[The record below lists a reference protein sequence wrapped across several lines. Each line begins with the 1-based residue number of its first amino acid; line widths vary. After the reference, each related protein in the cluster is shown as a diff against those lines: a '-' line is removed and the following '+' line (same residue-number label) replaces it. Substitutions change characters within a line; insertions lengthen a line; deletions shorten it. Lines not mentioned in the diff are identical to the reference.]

1 MTIYQDVGN
10 VCNLKALI
18 VVLIAFVLKL
28 DKDQV
33 RVLDKYIAP

>member
-18 VVLIAFVLKL
+18 VVLVALVLKL

-33 RVLDKYIAP
+33 RVLDENITT